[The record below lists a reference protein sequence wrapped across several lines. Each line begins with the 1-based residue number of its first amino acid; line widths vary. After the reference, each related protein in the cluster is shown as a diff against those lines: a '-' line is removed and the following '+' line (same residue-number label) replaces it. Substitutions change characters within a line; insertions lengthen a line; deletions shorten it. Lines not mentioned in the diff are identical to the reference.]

1 MNAYRAI
8 VAARLRTLLQYR
20 GAALGGIFTQT
31 FFGLT
36 RIMVLEAFYRS
47 SAAAQPLTMT
57 EMVGYVWLGQLTYAM
72 FPWNVDAG
80 VRDDVRSGN
89 VVYELCRPLGLYQ
102 LWFSR
107 ALAWRTAPVLMR
119 FVPMAIITAVLLP
132 IVGLDEWRL
141 RPPPGLAAAAAWI
154 AVMAGA
160 LALSC
165 ALTTLMSISM
175 LWTISGQGVA
185 VLTSALALLL
195 GGMVVPLPLY
205 PDWAQPIVYALP
217 FAGVMDLPARL
228 YTGNLAPAAAVWIL
242 GHQLAWT
249 AALVVI
255 GRRALSRATRRMV
268 VQGG

>member
-8 VAARLRTLLQYR
+8 VAARFRSLLQYR
-20 GAALGGIFTQT
+20 GAALGGIFAQS
-31 FFGLT
+31 FFALT
-36 RIMVLEAFYRS
+36 RIMILEAFYRS
-47 SAAAQPLTMT
+47 SAAAQPLTLT

-80 VRDDVRSGN
+80 VREDVRTGN
-89 VVYELCRPLGLYQ
+89 VVYELCRPLGLYP

-107 ALAWRTAPVLMR
+107 ALAWRTAPVLLR
-119 FVPMAIITAVLLP
+119 LVPMAIIAAVLLP
-132 IVGLDEWRL
+132 LAGLDEWRL
-141 RPPPGLAAAAAWI
+141 RPPPGLDAAVAWL

-175 LWTISGQGVA
+175 LWTVSGQGVA
-185 VLTSALALLL
+185 VLTSALAYLL
-195 GGMVVPLPLY
+195 GGMVIPLPLY
-205 PDWAQPIVYALP
+205 PDWVQPIVYALP

-228 YTGNLAPAAAVWIL
+228 YTGSIAPGGVVWIL
-242 GHQLAWT
+242 AHQLAWT

-255 GRRALSRATRRMV
+255 GRWALARGTRRMV